1 MANSVRLTQPM
12 PLFVIDTCPSEE
24 NQETVKPSKELNP
37 NISRSWSL
45 PNCNETY
52 KDLRGAIHYSF
63 SNRFNNFLT
72 RSRSYPNNYLI
83 KYLKTNDKYF
93 PRHSPSTSI
102 NFNMNCLNPNGGTQT
117 PGGSSSRYSLYG
129 SGLDLSESGCY
140 ASLSKT
146 DKKLLTSDGHP
157 LLIVENSVKLSTNT
171 YQDKCN
177 DWLSHLER
185 I

>member
-1 MANSVRLTQPM
+1 MFIIETCSSEGNEELIKTVPTAILSKYN
-12 PLFVIDTCPSEE
+12 LF
-24 NQETVKPSKELNP
+24 
-37 NISRSWSL
+37 SRSLSL
-45 PNCNETY
+45 PNYNEAY
-52 KDLRGAIHYSF
+52 KDLSGAIHSSSINRLTNFFLRSYSYPTNKKLIYSQSSSF
-63 SNRFNNFLT
+63 KINLTMNFLDPFN
-72 RSRSYPNNYLI
+72 SV
-83 KYLKTNDKYF
+83 
-93 PRHSPSTSI
+93 HS
-102 NFNMNCLNPNGGTQT
+102 